1 MMRHRSLTATL
12 ALVFGGTTLTVFL
25 LVGGFVYEALERQVT
40 AQDDLDIVLATRHAR
55 RLAEELD
62 TPQGFETHEERVE
75 SIVLG
80 NQQMYMEVAG
90 PQGQVLLRHNIGVTD
105 GLPALGPGN
114 VLLAPVHAVP
124 ASARITN
131 DAITQW
137 QDAVGT
143 PVRGVVAFATLRDG
157 STATLLVARKMND
170 RLALFDHYRD
180 TLKLAGIVGV
190 LLTAG
195 LGYLLIYLSLRP
207 LRAISEHAH
216 DVTVARLDARLPVDN
231 VPVEFATLV
240 GALNAM
246 LARLETG
253 FQHLSRFTAD
263 LAHDMR
269 TPIAN
274 LRGATEV
281 ALSRPRST
289 DEYEQLLASNLE
301 ECERLSRMIENV
313 LFLARAEHPQFVRH
327 MSEFDAGGEL
337 TRLAEYFEGLADEA
351 GIRIEV
357 AGHGRLMADVELFRR
372 ALSNLIANAIRH
384 TPRGGKVV
392 LDSRDVPDGLAVSVF
407 NEGTPVPEHDAER
420 IFDRF
425 YRGDPS
431 RSTASGST
439 GLGLAIVRTIMDLH
453 GGSAKAL
460 REANGMTFVLR
471 FPARTRARSTAG
483 SAGQSD
489 VAHGR

>member
-1 MMRHRSLTATL
+1 MMRRRSLTATL
-12 ALVFGGTTLTVFL
+12 ALVFGGTTLAVFM
-25 LVGGFVYEALERQVT
+25 LVGGFVYEALEQQVT

-62 TPQGFETHEERVE
+62 TLRGFEEHEERVE

-90 PQGQVLLRHNIGVTD
+90 PQGQVLLRHNIGAAD
-105 GLPALGPGN
+105 KPPALEPGSP
-114 VLLAPVHAVP
+114 LLAPVHAVP
-124 ASARITN
+124 AGARITN

-137 QDAVGT
+137 RDAAGV
-143 PVRGVVAFATLRDG
+143 PVRGIVAFATLRDG
-157 STATLLVARKMND
+157 STATLLVARKMDD
-170 RLALFDHYRD
+170 RLALFDRYRD
-180 TLKLAGIVGV
+180 TLKLAGVIGV

-207 LRAISEHAH
+207 LRAISERAK
-216 DVTVARLDARLPVDN
+216 DVTVARLDARLPVEN

-240 GALNAM
+240 AALNAM
-246 LARLETG
+246 LARIESG

-269 TPIAN
+269 TPISN
-274 LRGATEV
+274 MRGAMEV

-327 MSEFDAGGEL
+327 MSEFDVADEL

-351 GIRIEV
+351 GIAIGV
-357 AGHGRLMADVELFRR
+357 SGAGALTADVELFRR

-384 TPRGGKVV
+384 TPRAGKVA
-392 LDSRDVPDGLAVSVF
+392 LDSRKTPDGGLAVSVF
-407 NEGTPVPEHDAER
+407 NEGTPVPAHDVER

-431 RSTASGST
+431 RNPGSGAT
-439 GLGLAIVRTIMDLH
+439 GLGLAIVRTIMELH
-453 GGSAKAL
+453 GGSVEAF
-460 REANGMTFVLR
+460 REANGMRFVLS
-471 FPARTRARSTAG
+471 FPARAT
-483 SAGQSD
+483 
-489 VAHGR
+489 

>member
-1 MMRHRSLTATL
+1 MRHRSLTATL
-12 ALVFGGTTLTVFL
+12 ALVFGGTTLAVFL
-25 LVGGFVYEALERQVT
+25 LVGGFVYKAFERQVT

-55 RLAEELD
+55 RLAQELD
-62 TPQGFETHEERVE
+62 TLRGFAEHEERVE

-80 NQQMYMEVAG
+80 NQQMIMEVAG
-90 PQGQVLLRHNIGVTD
+90 PQGEVLLRHNVLATD
-105 GLPALGPGN
+105 KLPALGPVDSAIG
-114 VLLAPVHAVP
+114 PVYPVP
-124 ASARITN
+124 ATARITN

-137 QDAVGT
+137 QDAAGV
-143 PVRGVVAFATLRDG
+143 PARGIVALATLRDN
-157 STATLLVARKMND
+157 STVTLLVARKMDD
-170 RLALFDHYRD
+170 RLALFDRYRD
-180 TLKLAGIVGV
+180 TLKLAGVIGV

-207 LRAISEHAH
+207 LRAISERAK
-216 DVTVARLDARLPVDN
+216 DVTVARLDARLAVEN

-246 LARLETG
+246 LARLDSG
-253 FQHLSRFTAD
+253 FQHLSRFTSD

-274 LRGATEV
+274 MRGATEV
-281 ALSRPRST
+281 ALARPRST

-327 MSEFDAGGEL
+327 MREFDVGAEL
-337 TRLAEYFEGLADEA
+337 ARLAEYFEGLADEA
-351 GIRIEV
+351 GIAIDV
-357 AGHGRLMADVELFRR
+357 SGGGLLTADVELFRR

-384 TPRGGKVV
+384 TPRGGKV
-392 LDSRDVPDGLAVSVF
+392 LLASSQTPDGLTVSVF
-407 NEGTPVPEHDAER
+407 NEGTPIPEHDLER

-431 RSTASGST
+431 RNTVSGST

-453 GGSAKAL
+453 GGLAVAR
-460 REANGMTFVLR
+460 REANGMSFVLR
-471 FPARTRARSTAG
+471 FPAN
-483 SAGQSD
+483 
-489 VAHGR
+489 

>member
-1 MMRHRSLTATL
+1 MMRRRSLTATL
-12 ALVFGGTTLTVFL
+12 TLVFGGTTLAVFM
-25 LVGGFVYEALERQVT
+25 LVGGFVYKALEKQVT
-40 AQDDLDIVLATRHAR
+40 AQDDLDIVLSTRHAR

-62 TPQGFETHEERVE
+62 TLYGFEEHGERVE

-90 PQGQVLLRHNIGVTD
+90 PEGHVLLRHNIGAAE

-114 VLLAPVHAVP
+114 RLLTPVHAVP

-137 QDAVGT
+137 QDASGV
-143 PVRGVVAFATLRDG
+143 PVRGIVALATLRDNT
-157 STATLLVARKMND
+157 TATLLVARRMND
-170 RLALFDHYRD
+170 RLALFDRYRD
-180 TLKLAGIVGV
+180 TLKLAGVLGV

-207 LRAISEHAH
+207 LREISERAK
-216 DVTVARLDARLPVDN
+216 DVTVARLDARMSSDN
-231 VPVEFATLV
+231 VPIEFATLV
-240 GALNAM
+240 VALNAM

-253 FQHLSRFTAD
+253 FQNLSRFTSD

-274 LRGATEV
+274 MRGAMEV

-289 DEYEQLLASNLE
+289 EDYEQLLASNLE

-327 MSEFDAGGEL
+327 MGEFDVRDEL
-337 TRLAEYFEGLADEA
+337 ARLAEYFEGLADEA
-351 GIRIEV
+351 GITIDVTGE
-357 AGHGRLMADVELFRR
+357 GRLVADIDLFRR
-372 ALSNLIANAIRH
+372 AVSNLIANAIRH
-384 TPRGGKVV
+384 TPRAGKVECR
-392 LDSRDVPDGLAVSVF
+392 SQETPDGVTVSVF
-407 NEGTPVPEHDAER
+407 NDGTPVPEHDVER

-431 RSTASGST
+431 RNAASGST
-439 GLGLAIVRTIMDLH
+439 GLGLAIVRTIMELH
-453 GGSAKAL
+453 GGSAIAL
-460 REANGMTFVLR
+460 REANGMKFVLH
-471 FPARTRARSTAG
+471 FPARIAFTPKNS
-483 SAGQSD
+483 
-489 VAHGR
+489 

>member
-1 MMRHRSLTATL
+1 MRRLSLTATL
-12 ALVFGGTTLTVFL
+12 ALMFGGTTLAVFL
-25 LVGGFVYEALERQVT
+25 LVGGFVYQALERQVT

-62 TPQGFETHEERVE
+62 TLHGFAEHEERVE

-90 PQGQVLLRHNIGVTD
+90 PQGQVLLRHNIGPAAR
-105 GLPALGPGN
+105 LPALGPGN
-114 VLLAPVHAVP
+114 PSLALVHPIP
-124 ASARITN
+124 ASARITS

-137 QDAVGT
+137 QDAAGV
-143 PVRGVVAFATLRDG
+143 PVRGIVAFATLRDH
-157 STATLLVARKMND
+157 STATLLVARKMDD
-170 RLALFDHYRD
+170 RLALFDRYRD
-180 TLKLAGIVGV
+180 TLKLAGVIGV

-195 LGYLLIYLSLRP
+195 LGYLLIYLSMGP
-207 LRAISEHAH
+207 LRAISERAK
-216 DVTVARLDARLPVDN
+216 DVTVARLDARLSVEN
-231 VPVEFATLV
+231 VPAEFAALV

-246 LARLETG
+246 LARLESG
-253 FQHLSRFTAD
+253 FQHLSRFTSD

-274 LRGATEV
+274 MRGAMEV

-289 DEYEQLLASNLE
+289 EEYEQLLASNLE

-327 MSEFDAGGEL
+327 MNEFDVGDEL

-357 AGHGRLMADVELFRR
+357 GGRGLLTADVELFRR
-372 ALSNLIANAIRH
+372 AVSNLIANAIRH
-384 TPRGGKVV
+384 TPRAGKVS
-392 LDSRDVPDGLAVSVF
+392 LDSLEMPDGVVVSVF
-407 NEGTPVPEHDAER
+407 NEGTPVPQDDLER

-431 RSTASGST
+431 RNIASGST
-439 GLGLAIVRTIMDLH
+439 GLGLAIVRTIMELH
-453 GGSAKAL
+453 GGSVMAL
-460 REANGMTFVLR
+460 REANGMRFVLR
-471 FPARTRARSTAG
+471 FPAEKP
-483 SAGQSD
+483 
-489 VAHGR
+489 V